1 MTNREYYLNVLD
13 LIDVIESDDPT
24 GCVDTKL
31 MAEKTH
37 ELLSKL
43 DTTNEKRRSAD
54 SKEKKE
60 AAARREAVLAFINE
74 QTEPVTRDTIAG
86 CLDMSP
92 SQASAACKSL
102 IESGAVQKSE
112 VKVDKKSKV
121 AYSKA

>member
-1 MTNREYYLNVLD
+1 MTNRDFYTAISAAETL
-13 LIDVIESDDPT
+13 PT
-24 GCVDTKL
+24 ELRDK
-31 MAEKTH
+31 AA

-60 AAARREAVLAFINE
+60 AADRRERVLAFINE

-86 CLDMSP
+86 CLEMSP

-112 VKVDKKSKV
+112 IKVDKKSKV

>member
-1 MTNREYYLNVLD
+1 MTNRDFYTAISAAETL
-13 LIDVIESDDPT
+13 PT
-24 GCVDTKL
+24 ELRDK
-31 MAEKTH
+31 AA

-60 AAARREAVLAFINE
+60 AADRRERVLTFINE

-86 CLDMSP
+86 CLEMSP

-112 VKVDKKSKV
+112 IKTKGHAPKV